1 MNIGLISSIYTGQTT
16 LFGRTGARGSL
27 SLPAAG
33 EKTGSNRVASSSY
46 PAIAR
51 LEQQASDTAEA
62 AAIAQE
68 GRDHLS
74 SVRAKVQ
81 RLAELAEQYHSVET
95 ELTDDEKAE
104 LVTEFEETRDALLT
118 ELDETEVNDKALF
131 DLSTR
136 YTFRTPGPV
145 SETVTLTAGVD
156 PNAFADLALSDDADA
171 DRQAVATAAEQM
183 DTVAVS
189 YEAGASRLDR
199 AASNAEQRLERA
211 EADLEETV
219 DRRQALKLLDST
231 VSSMVANASYSLLM
245 QANIPGGDAY
255 SLLA

>member
-1 MNIGLISSIYTGQTT
+1 MNIGLISSIYTGQAT
-16 LFGRTGARGSL
+16 LFGRTGSGGAL
-27 SLPAAG
+27 SLPATV
-33 EKTGSNRVASSSY
+33 EKTNSNRVASSSY

-51 LEQQASDTAEA
+51 LEQQAGDAAEA

-74 SVRAKVQ
+74 SARAKVQ
-81 RLAELAEQYHSVET
+81 RLQELTEQYHSVET
-95 ELTDDEKAE
+95 ELTDEEKAE
-104 LVTEFEETRDALLT
+104 LATEFDETRDALLT
-118 ELDETEVNDKALF
+118 ELDETKVNGKALF

-145 SETVTLTAGVD
+145 SETVTLSAGVD
-156 PNAFADLALSDDADA
+156 RTAFADLTLTDDADA
-171 DRQAVATAAEQM
+171 DREAVSAAAEHL

-255 SLLA
+255 ALLT